1 MDRQIILCDGFEVV
15 PPPEPP
21 VMNELILSE
30 SDQSVSDYEITT
42 DEEDTVFSGDSSP
55 EIGADE
61 EYWHG
66 DKPFSFYFVKQPVF
80 DDPEI
85 KAKID
90 EANEEIFHCNNLR
103 IDVVNAKKSEKVE
116 ISSLFAQMKSLVP
129 KSEQYRVIFEEKK
142 REFDTLLEALR
153 NLRCS
158 TSDQLCFSKEELDHL
173 IYIAHYQIAY
183 GSIGLEEDDWE
194 LKETEKVDGI
204 ILSEDSLAEKEASI
218 NRVKSMVVELNE
230 VKNEVDAITWKINHL
245 NDKMG
250 KSQNNIRGL
259 DVEMAH
265 ILEKRDRSYER
276 IKMLRIQRDKGNAA
290 FFHSL
295 LVMSKAKELAASG
308 NVTELEV
315 FANSEVDR
323 FMTHWND
330 DKAFREDY
338 VKRISFSLGE
348 RELTED
354 GRIKDP
360 EVQIFWERQVMVKTM
375 KGSENVQKTNRE
387 DSSSNLSQDGM
398 VITHKRKKETK
409 KKAMDFD
416 MSSAEESDVID
427 MEYPVYEK
435 PKKEEE
441 VVDEETLKEREREE
455 NLEKARLAMER
466 KRKLQEKA
474 AAKAA
479 IRAQKEAE
487 KKLKAI
493 ILSGFHF
500 FDECEKKAKK
510 KAASKSDQSR
520 ELINE
525 EKVRT
530 WKERSLFKWREVS
543 GTNTAEEKHQKERS
557 LFPKQRSFRYKHR
570 GRGTEALPKAIL
582 NRRKARK
589 YWVWGLSSAALAVA
603 LFLVVLL
610 LR

>member
-1 MDRQIILCDGFEVV
+1 MDGQIILCDGFEVV

-55 EIGADE
+55 EIEADDE
-61 EYWHG
+61 DWHG
-66 DKPFSFYFVKQPVF
+66 DKPFSFYFVKQQVF

-103 IDVVNAKKSEKVE
+103 IDVLNAKKSEKAE

-129 KSEQYRVIFEEKK
+129 KSEQYRVVFEEKK

-194 LKETEKVDGI
+194 LKETEKLDGI
-204 ILSEDSLAEKEASI
+204 ILSEDSLAVKEASI
-218 NRVKSMVVELNE
+218 NRVKSMAVELNE
-230 VKNEVDAITWKINHL
+230 VKNELDAITWKINYL

-250 KSQNNIRGL
+250 KSQNKIRGL
-259 DVEMAH
+259 DVEMAN

-276 IKMLRIQRDKGNAA
+276 IKMLRIQRDKANAA
-290 FFHSL
+290 FFQSL

-315 FANSEVDR
+315 FSNSEVDR

-338 VKRISFSLGE
+338 VKRISFSLSE
-348 RELTED
+348 RELNED

-360 EVQIFWERQVMVKTM
+360 EVQIFWEKQVMVKTM
-375 KGSENVQKTNRE
+375 KTNRE
-387 DSSSNLSQDGM
+387 DSSSNLSQDGK
-398 VITHKRKKETK
+398 VVAYKRKKETK
-409 KKAMDFD
+409 KKAMDFNL
-416 MSSAEESDVID
+416 SSAEESDVID
-427 MEYPVYEK
+427 LEFPVCEK

-441 VVDEETLKEREREE
+441 VVDEETLKERQIREE
-455 NLEKARLAMER
+455 QLEKARLAMER
-466 KRKLQEKA
+466 KRKLQEKV

-493 ILSGFHF
+493 LLSGFHF
-500 FDECEKKAKK
+500 FD
-510 KAASKSDQSR
+510 
-520 ELINE
+520 
-525 EKVRT
+525 V
-530 WKERSLFKWREVS
+530 
-543 GTNTAEEKHQKERS
+543 
-557 LFPKQRSFRYKHR
+557 
-570 GRGTEALPKAIL
+570 
-582 NRRKARK
+582 
-589 YWVWGLSSAALAVA
+589 
-603 LFLVVLL
+603 
-610 LR
+610 